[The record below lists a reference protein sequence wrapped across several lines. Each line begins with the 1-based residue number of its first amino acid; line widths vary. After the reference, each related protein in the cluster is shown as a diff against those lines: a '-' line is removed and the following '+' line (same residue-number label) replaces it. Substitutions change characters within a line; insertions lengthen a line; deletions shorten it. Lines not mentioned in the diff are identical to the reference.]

1 MGLALCR
8 VARSGAA
15 VAPLS
20 HLSGASERPRPMEY
34 LGGGVSGFKWGFST
48 TRPADG
54 WGHISSVAGELCV
67 SELYSLFV
75 FFGFQNFTVGL
86 EAMKMQNDFLQRFR
100 GPKIILQYTGSNLIP
115 GSELRKTAAP
125 SRGQRQLGG
134 EIHATSAKIF
144 R

>member
-1 MGLALCR
+1 MTSLAFKCDLLS
-8 VARSGAA
+8 VASLGPGRSRRS
-15 VAPLS
+15 LS

-75 FFGFQNFTVGL
+75 FFSSHNVTGGLTVNYRYVKKVKGL
-86 EAMKMQNDFLQRFR
+86 VA
-100 GPKIILQYTGSNLIP
+100 
-115 GSELRKTAAP
+115 
-125 SRGQRQLGG
+125 
-134 EIHATSAKIF
+134 
-144 R
+144 